1 MRFKIRRHCSLFSV
15 SPDLDDVPSMP
26 QPSAPSS
33 IQWTTSPETP
43 LMQYCLYRRDW
54 ISSTF
59 LPFSIPT
66 GSTQVSSSNNQC
78 LIPTITQYKRRP
90 LPSFDTKNKVSSSSE
105 NYYDRN
111 GISSSNL
118 LSSPLSDGQVVI
130 PPFKRRS
137 YPSFD
142 NKCKLSHSPQP
153 SLNNNDMSTS
163 SPINNYL
170 RVSSPPSDNELGIS
184 TTLSYAM
191 RLSNYHLL
199 KYDEFPMILFDGN
212 GEMHTNYYPP
222 TEYLGY
228 KNTQITDD
236 QGR

>member
-1 MRFKIRRHCSLFSV
+1 MRFKIKWHCPIFSV
-15 SPDLDDVPSMP
+15 SPDLDDVRSSP
-26 QPSAPSS
+26 QPLASS
-33 IQWTTSPETP
+33 SNQWIMSPEMP

-59 LPFSIPT
+59 LPFSIPI
-66 GSTQVSSSNNQC
+66 SSNRISSSNNQS
-78 LIPTITQYKRRP
+78 TITHYKRRP
-90 LPSFDTKNKVSSSSE
+90 LPSFDSNSKVLSSSE
-105 NYYDRN
+105 NDHDRN
-111 GISSSNL
+111 GISSFDL
-118 LSSPLSDGQVVI
+118 LSSSVSDGQVVI
-130 PPFKRRS
+130 PPSERRP

-142 NKCKLSHSPQP
+142 NKCKVSHSPQP

-163 SPINNYL
+163 SSINNYL
-170 RVSSPPSDNELGIS
+170 RVSSPPFDNGLGIS

-222 TEYLGY
+222 IEHPGY
-228 KNTQITDD
+228 KNTQVTDD
-236 QGR
+236 QSR

>member
-1 MRFKIRRHCSLFSV
+1 M
-15 SPDLDDVPSMP
+15 SPVLDGVPSSP
-26 QPSAPSS
+26 QPSAPS
-33 IQWTTSPETP
+33 INQWTTSPETP
-43 LMQYCLYRRDW
+43 LMQYCLYRRNW

-66 GSTQVSSSNNQC
+66 GITRVSSSNNQG
-78 LIPTITQYKRRP
+78 LTPMITQYKRRP
-90 LPSFDTKNKVSSSSE
+90 LPSFDTNSKVLSSSKNDYGS
-105 NYYDRN
+105 N
-111 GISSSNL
+111 GISSSDL
-118 LSSPLSDGQVVI
+118 LSSPLSVGQVVI
-130 PPFKRRS
+130 PPSERRP

-163 SPINNYL
+163 SSINKYL
-170 RVSSPPSDNELGIS
+170 RVSSPPPDNELQGIS

-222 TEYLGY
+222 TEHPGY
-228 KNTQITDD
+228 ENTQITDN
-236 QGR
+236 QGH